1 MNFDYTEEQTLLDNM
16 VTSFVRDN
24 YDWDTRCNI
33 VKSEEG
39 WKEENWKQFAELG
52 LLGVPFDEAYGG
64 LGGKSADL
72 MIVMEQF
79 GKGLVVEPYLP
90 TVILAGGLISKLGSE
105 EQKNS
110 IIPEIISGDIRC
122 AFAYAEPQSRFDLND
137 VKTSAV
143 LNGDDYVLNG
153 FKSVV
158 FGAGMA
164 SHLII
169 SARTEGEQRSE
180 SGITLF
186 IVDTKSEGLTL
197 QNYPTIDEYR
207 ASEVIIENLKVS
219 KDNVLGKVNMAYD
232 AIEEIVD
239 ISTIAACSEAV
250 GILQVLKDS
259 TTEYCKNRKQFG
271 QSIAKNQVIQHRLVD
286 MMIEYEQAKSILYM
300 AVTADLSN
308 SDERRKAVSAAKARI
323 GKAIKFVGESAI
335 QLHGGMGVVDEYM
348 VSHYFKRATMI
359 GVLFGNTD
367 YHMKRYMTL
376 TQSGISSSDEAISV
390 SVT

>member
-110 IIPEIISGDIRC
+110 IIPEIISGKIRC

-169 SARTEGEQRSE
+169 
-180 SGITLF
+180 
-186 IVDTKSEGLTL
+186 L
-197 QNYPTIDEYR
+197 QE
-207 ASEVIIENLKVS
+207 LKES
-219 KDNVLGKVNMAYD
+219 KDLSLELHYLLLIQSLRDLHCKIIQQLMNT
-232 AIEEIVD
+232 EP
-239 ISTIAACSEAV
+239 
-250 GILQVLKDS
+250 LK
-259 TTEYCKNRKQFG
+259 
-271 QSIAKNQVIQHRLVD
+271 
-286 MMIEYEQAKSILYM
+286 
-300 AVTADLSN
+300 LSL
-308 SDERRKAVSAAKARI
+308 RI
-323 GKAIKFVGESAI
+323 
-335 QLHGGMGVVDEYM
+335 
-348 VSHYFKRATMI
+348 
-359 GVLFGNTD
+359 
-367 YHMKRYMTL
+367 
-376 TQSGISSSDEAISV
+376 
-390 SVT
+390 

>member
-1 MNFDYTEEQTLLDNM
+1 MNFDFTEEQTLLDNM

-52 LLGVPFDEAYGG
+52 LLGVPFEEQYGG
-64 LGGKSADL
+64 LGGKPTDL

-90 TVILAGGLISKLGSE
+90 SVILAGGLISKLGTE
-105 EQKNS
+105 TQKNE
-110 IIPEIISGDIRC
+110 IIPEIISGHRRYV
-122 AFAYAEPQSRFDLND
+122 FAYAEPQSRFDLFD
-137 VKTSAV
+137 IKTSATQK
-143 LNGDDYVLNG
+143 NENYIING

-158 FGAGMA
+158 FGASSA
-164 SHLII
+164 THLII
-169 SARTEGEQRSE
+169 AARTSDDQRSK

-186 IVDTKSEGLTL
+186 LVDVKSDGITL

-207 ASEVIIENLKVS
+207 ASEVVIENLNVS
-219 KDNVLGKVNMAYD
+219 SENILGTVNDAYD
-232 AIEEIVD
+232 TIEEVVD

-271 QSIAKNQVIQHRLVD
+271 QPISKNQVIQHRLVD

-300 AVTADLSN
+300 AITADHSN
-308 SDERRKAVSAAKARI
+308 SEERQKTTSAAKARI
-323 GKAIKFVGESAI
+323 GKAIKSLGESSI
-335 QLHGGMGVVDEYM
+335 QLHGGMGVVDEYN

-359 GVLFGNTD
+359 GVLFGNVD
-367 YHMKRYMTL
+367 YHMKRYTDL
-376 TQSGISSSDEAISV
+376 TQSNIDTFDKDSSISLS
-390 SVT
+390 

>member
-110 IIPEIISGDIRC
+110 IIPEIISGNIRC

-164 SHLII
+164 SHLYY
-169 SARTEGEQRSE
+169 
-180 SGITLF
+180 F
-186 IVDTKSEGLTL
+186 
-197 QNYPTIDEYR
+197 
-207 ASEVIIENLKVS
+207 
-219 KDNVLGKVNMAYD
+219 
-232 AIEEIVD
+232 
-239 ISTIAACSEAV
+239 
-250 GILQVLKDS
+250 
-259 TTEYCKNRKQFG
+259 CKN
-271 QSIAKNQVIQHRLVD
+271 
-286 MMIEYEQAKSILYM
+286 
-300 AVTADLSN
+300 
-308 SDERRKAVSAAKARI
+308 
-323 GKAIKFVGESAI
+323 
-335 QLHGGMGVVDEYM
+335 
-348 VSHYFKRATMI
+348 
-359 GVLFGNTD
+359 
-367 YHMKRYMTL
+367 
-376 TQSGISSSDEAISV
+376 
-390 SVT
+390 

>member
-1 MNFDYTEEQTLLDNM
+1 MDN
-16 VTSFVRDN
+16 
-24 YDWDTRCNI
+24 
-33 VKSEEG
+33 
-39 WKEENWKQFAELG
+39 
-52 LLGVPFDEAYGG
+52 
-64 LGGKSADL
+64 ADVL
-72 MIVMEQF
+72 SPIAVDA
-79 GKGLVVEPYLP
+79 
-90 TVILAGGLISKLGSE
+90 IL
-105 EQKNS
+105 S
-110 IIPEIISGDIRC
+110 IIKADT
-122 AFAYAEPQSRFDLND
+122 AENVDLND

-169 SARTEGEQRSE
+169 SARTDSEQRSE

-271 QSIAKNQVIQHRLVD
+271 QPISKNQVIQHRLVD

-300 AVTADLSN
+300 AITADHSN
-308 SDERRKAVSAAKARI
+308 SEERQKATSAAKARI
-323 GKAIKFVGESAI
+323 GKAIKSLGESSI
-335 QLHGGMGVVDEYM
+335 QLHGGMGVVDEYN

-359 GVLFGNTD
+359 GVLFGNVD
-367 YHMKRYMTL
+367 YHMKRYTDL
-376 TQSGISSSDEAISV
+376 TQSNIDTFDKDSSISLS
-390 SVT
+390 

>member
-1 MNFDYTEEQTLLDNM
+1 MNFDFTEEQTLLDNM

-52 LLGVPFDEAYGG
+52 LLGVPFEEQYGG
-64 LGGKSADL
+64 LGGKPTDL

-90 TVILAGGLISKLGSE
+90 SIILAGGLISKLGTE
-105 EQKNS
+105 TQKNE
-110 IIPEIISGDIRC
+110 IIPEIISGHRRYV
-122 AFAYAEPQSRFDLND
+122 FAYAEPQSRFDLFD
-137 VKTSAV
+137 IKTSATQK
-143 LNGDDYVLNG
+143 NENYIING

-158 FGAGMA
+158 FGASSA
-164 SHLII
+164 THLII
-169 SARTEGEQRSE
+169 AARTSDDQRSK

-186 IVDTKSEGLTL
+186 LVDVKSDGITL

-207 ASEVIIENLKVS
+207 ASEVVIENLNVS
-219 KDNVLGKVNMAYD
+219 SENILGNVNDAYET
-232 AIEEIVD
+232 IEEVVD

-271 QSIAKNQVIQHRLVD
+271 QPISKNQVIQHRLVD

-300 AVTADLSN
+300 AITADHSN
-308 SDERRKAVSAAKARI
+308 SEERQKATSAAKARI
-323 GKAIKFVGESAI
+323 GKAIKSLGESSI
-335 QLHGGMGVVDEYM
+335 QLHGGMGVVDEYN

-359 GVLFGNTD
+359 GVLFGNVD
-367 YHMKRYMTL
+367 YHMKRYTDL
-376 TQSGISSSDEAISV
+376 TQSNIDTFDKDSSISLS
-390 SVT
+390 